1 MLLSGTQFQC
11 LREMVARSSK
21 SPSTWTP
28 TLWRWPGTQ
37 GCHIATSSTT
47 SLTRSGSP
55 VSFLLSLSTSTFYFH
70 FLLSLST
77 FTFYFHFL
85 LSLYTFTL
93 YFHFLLS
100 LYTFTFY
107 FHFLLSLSTF
117 TFYLP
122 QSGQLSRIL
131 RTHMPETKTNCWG
144 EGEFKS
150 MGLNNTIAAFGL
162 VAAAVLLAFLTFMLE
177 LLVSR
182 LTAK

>member
-21 SPSTWTP
+21 SLSTWTP

-37 GCHIATSSTT
+37 GCHIATFSTT

-55 VSFLLSLSTSTFYFH
+55 VSS
-70 FLLSLST
+70 LLSLST
-77 FTFYFHFL
+77 FTFYFL
-85 LSLYTFTL
+85 V
-93 YFHFLLS
+93 
-100 LYTFTFY
+100 
-107 FHFLLSLSTF
+107 LLSLSTF
-117 TFYLP
+117 TFYFLVLLSLFTFTFTFTFYFHF
-122 QSGQLSRIL
+122 SGQLSRIL

>member
-21 SPSTWTP
+21 SRSTWTP
-28 TLWRWPGTQ
+28 TLWRWPETQ

-55 VSFLLSLSTSTFYFH
+55 VSFLLSLS
-70 FLLSLST
+70 
-77 FTFYFHFL
+77 
-85 LSLYTFTL
+85 
-93 YFHFLLS
+93 
-100 LYTFTFY
+100 TFTFY

>member
-21 SPSTWTP
+21 SLSTWTQ

-55 VSFLLSLSTSTFYFH
+55 VS
-70 FLLSLST
+70 
-77 FTFYFHFL
+77 
-85 LSLYTFTL
+85 
-93 YFHFLLS
+93 FLLS

>member
-1 MLLSGTQFQC
+1 MPLSGTQFQC

-21 SPSTWTP
+21 SLSTWTQ

-55 VSFLLSLSTSTFYFH
+55 VSFLLSLSTFTFYFLV
-70 FLLSLST
+70 LLSLST
-77 FTFYFHFL
+77 FTC
-85 LSLYTFTL
+85 
-93 YFHFLLS
+93 
-100 LYTFTFY
+100 Y

>member
-21 SPSTWTP
+21 SLSIWTP

-47 SLTRSGSP
+47 SLTRSRSP
-55 VSFLLSLSTSTFYFH
+55 VSFLLSLS
-70 FLLSLST
+70 
-77 FTFYFHFL
+77 
-85 LSLYTFTL
+85 
-93 YFHFLLS
+93 
-100 LYTFTFY
+100 TFTFY